1 MKKVLLSLAALSLLS
16 TAAMASDGATLF
28 KKCVACHG
36 KSAEKKAPGAEVII
50 NTLDEKTILE
60 ALQGYK
66 AGTFGGKAKKTME
79 LQVKKLSDDDI
90 KALAAYI
97 VTLK

>member
-1 MKKVLLSLAALSLLS
+1 MNKLLLSLSALALISTSALAA
-16 TAAMASDGATLF
+16 DGEALF

-36 KSAEKKAPGAEVII
+36 KKAEKKAPGAEVII
-50 NTLDEKTILE
+50 NTLSEKEIAD
-60 ALQGYK
+60 ALAGYK

-79 LQVKKLSDDDI
+79 LQVKTLNDDDI
-90 KALAAYI
+90 KALATYI

>member
-16 TAAMASDGATLF
+16 TAAMASDGAVLY

-36 KSAEKKAPGAEVII
+36 KKAERKAPGAEIII
-50 NTLDEKTILE
+50 NTLDEKTIAD
-60 ALQGYK
+60 ALHGYK

-79 LQVKKLSDDDI
+79 LQVKKLSDEDI
-90 KALAAYI
+90 NALAAYI